1 MKNFE
6 EINEQNR
13 KDKMNELATKWE
25 FCLEQLNQREEELL
39 TSNVVNNKVK
49 SVACGI
55 AADQLKSCVE
65 DLRELIQYLNT
76 MENYHRNCVNLIN
89 NTLKN

>member
-25 FCLEQLNQREEELL
+25 FCLEKLNKKEVEFF
-39 TSNVVNNKVK
+39 TSNKVK

-76 MENYHRNCVNLIN
+76 MENYHKNCVNLIN
-89 NTLKN
+89 NSLKN